1 MEEKAEESYISPS
14 HAKDV
19 TPMVGAMQECGGQLG
34 RRPRWMIIWWKLRML
49 PSIAI
54 ERYLTEYRLESQL
67 DITSPQ
73 DDVLYRVWILGLRL
87 EPEDGR

>member
-1 MEEKAEESYISPS
+1 
-14 HAKDV
+14 
-19 TPMVGAMQECGGQLG
+19 
-34 RRPRWMIIWWKLRML
+34 ML

-73 DDVLYRVWILGLRL
+73 DDVLYLVWILGLQL
-87 EPEDGR
+87 ELEDGRELRCEMKRKAGSE